1 LSEQFFSVQ
10 HALTISA
17 TPMSQDFELP
27 DFTTFEREIP
37 ETFKISDV
45 VAQLDSSNARSIRQM
60 SDDLSYLVEVINQ
73 QSKKINLLMAHILLQ
88 EDTPDSRSHT
98 YSYGGSHLS
107 YLHANPVADRTLVRL
122 KIFLYE
128 EASAVYC
135 YGRVTHSEPW
145 HDDNYLIHIEYE
157 LIREPDRE
165 LLIRASIHEQS
176 RQLKVRAEKKYQ
188 PT

>member
-1 LSEQFFSVQ
+1 MNL
-10 HALTISA
+10 
-17 TPMSQDFELP
+17 DFELP
-27 DFTTFEREIP
+27 DFTTFEQEIP

-45 VAQLDSSNARSIRQM
+45 IAQLDSSNARSIRQM
-60 SDDLSYLVEVINQ
+60 SDDLSYLVDVINQ

-88 EDTPDSRSHT
+88 EDSPEDRSHT

-107 YLHANPVADRTLVRL
+107 YIHATQLPDQTLVRL

-135 YGRVTHSEPW
+135 YGRVTHCEPW
-145 HDDNYLIHIEYE
+145 HNNNYLIHMEYE
-157 LIREPDRE
+157 LIRDPDRE

-176 RQLKVRAEKKYQ
+176 RQLKIRAEKKYQ